1 LRTGVGQ
8 EFLEPDRCNGIL
20 VPFLPNPARA
30 AVEQVME
37 ERAKIRDIT
46 LAEVRLDDGQRLLA
60 FNDFLLG
67 DPESHFRAVAD
78 HMWPR
83 I

>member
-1 LRTGVGQ
+1 MSRTGLT
-8 EFLEPDRCNGIL
+8 EYSYLSCRTRRP
-20 VPFLPNPARA
+20 

>member
-1 LRTGVGQ
+1 
-8 EFLEPDRCNGIL
+8 
-20 VPFLPNPARA
+20 
-30 AVEQVME
+30 ME